1 MKKPSSELI
10 SFSILASIIL
20 LQEGVILT
28 SMVSSG
34 KTEEVQL
41 FGQWP
46 FSAGSFDD
54 SSGKTYDFAYNESH
68 VELVIGFH
76 GEESR
81 QRIAAIVSHEK
92 GIILNQFLWPN
103 TTRSTV
109 ISVPTDRI
117 QKLLRNLAKDENVE
131 YVEPNWKYTA
141 YVMPNDPGWIDQ
153 WGPSKIEAST
163 AWDIQKG
170 SNAVLVAVVD
180 TGIYHSHPDLL
191 ARYVPLGYDWVN
203 NDADPIDDNGH
214 GTHCAGIIAAA
225 INNSVG
231 IAGLAQV
238 QVMAEKALAHN
249 GMGYSDDLAKAIVHA
264 TDQGAKIISCSWGSD
279 RESQLIHKAIKY
291 AANKGALVIAAAGNS
306 GTSNRNYPA
315 AYQEVIAVTA
325 TDENDRPAAFTSY
338 GDWVDIAA
346 PGTSIYSTFLW
357 NIYYSMSGTSMA
369 CPHVAG
375 VAALVWSQYPEMN
388 DEQVRT
394 QLLNTANDLG
404 PPGFDVFY
412 GNGRVNA
419 RKAVS
424 VTISLTGS
432 KILKAPANTVYFL
445 YKNPSESTTPETAYD
460 TVANGIIYGLTA
472 NPQRQGFTSLNQLV
486 LETGALNTTSMAN
499 STVVLLGGPCPQKTV
514 GYYESERLTPLKF
527 AANETHYKFI
537 TQSNQTIAELS
548 KSMADSGHED
558 MFVIETMMDKTNLV
572 VIMYGFTWKGTWA
585 SGIFFK
591 ETISKNLDNYSEG
604 CYVFHWVDDPRQDGV
619 PENSEIH
626 LEYLVH

>member
-34 KTEEVQL
+34 KTDEVQW
-41 FGQWP
+41 FRQWP
-46 FSAGSFDD
+46 FSADSLDV

-68 VELVIGFH
+68 VELIIGFH
-76 GEESR
+76 GERSD
-81 QRIAAIVSHEK
+81 QRITAVVSREK
-92 GIILNQFLWPN
+92 GIILNQFSWSN
-103 TTRSTV
+103 TSRSTV
-109 ISVPTDRI
+109 VSVPTDRVS
-117 QKLLRNLAKDENVE
+117 KLLKNLARDENVE
-131 YVEPNWKYTA
+131 YVEPNWKYGA
-141 YVMPNDPGWIDQ
+141 YALPNDPRWVDQ
-153 WGPSKIEAST
+153 WGPLKIEADR

-170 SNAVLVAVVD
+170 SNAVLVAIVD
-180 TGIYHSHPDLL
+180 TGIYYSHPDLL
-191 ARYVPLGYDWVN
+191 ARYVSLGYDWVS
-203 NDADPIDDNGH
+203 NDADPVDDNGH

-249 GMGYSDDLAKAIVHA
+249 GMGYSDDLANAIVHA
-264 TDQGAKIISCSWGSD
+264 ADQGAKIISCSWGSD
-279 RESQLIHKAIKY
+279 RESQLIHEAIKY
-291 AANKGALVIAAAGNS
+291 ATNKGALVIAAAGNS
-306 GTSNRNYPA
+306 GTNTRNYPA

-338 GDWVDIAA
+338 GDWIDIAA

-375 VAALVWSQYPEMN
+375 VAALVWSQYPEMSN
-388 DEQVRT
+388 EQVRN
-394 QLLNTANDLG
+394 QLLNTADDLG
-404 PPGFDVFY
+404 SPGFDVFY
-412 GNGRVNA
+412 GYGRANA

-424 VTISLTGS
+424 VTVSLTGS
-432 KILKAPANTVYFL
+432 KILKAPANTAYFL
-445 YKNPSESTTPETAYD
+445 YRNPSESTTPETAYD

-472 NPQRQGFTSLNQLV
+472 NPQRQGFTSLNQLI
-486 LETGALNTTSMAN
+486 LETGALNTTSIVNA
-499 STVVLLGGPCPQKTV
+499 TVILLGGPCPQKTV
-514 GYYESERLTPLKF
+514 SYYESEKLTPLKF
-527 AANETHYKFI
+527 VANETHYKFI
-537 TQSNQTIAELS
+537 TQSNQTVALLS
-548 KSMADSGHED
+548 RSMADSGHED
-558 MFVIETMMDKTNLV
+558 MFAIEVLMDKTNLV

-585 SGIFFK
+585 SGILFK
-591 ETISKNLDNYSEG
+591 ETLSKNLSNYSEG
-604 CYVFHWVDDPRQDGV
+604 CYVFHWIDDRRQDGV

-626 LEYLVH
+626 LEYVVH